1 MRLPNEAIRRV
12 RHPIPTVNDI
22 SIELNGAKYFTK
34 LELSQAYHQ
43 LVLDE
48 QSRYIITFTHKG
60 LFRYKRLN
68 YGTNASA
75 KIFQYVL
82 QRDLQGLLGVR
93 NIADD
98 IIVFGPTLAE
108 HDANLDGCLRRLTN
122 KGLRLNRDKCVFLS
136 NTLEF
141 FGRIFSKDGIRPDPK
156 RVTDLLKA
164 PRPGNISEVRSLLA
178 MANYSS
184 QYIPDFAT
192 LTAPLRE
199 LTKKNAQFAWTTIH
213 EQSFKKL
220 SAAVATSS
228 CMAYFDKDK
237 ETSIVLDASPVEI
250 STISSQNTP
259 GQNDHK
265 IIPCASRAL
274 TDPEKTY
281 SQTEKEAIAIV
292 WSVEHFH

>member
-1 MRLPNEAIRRV
+1 MKTALKELEKQDVIELVPEDQATPWVPPIVAAPKKEGNVRICVDMRLPNEAIRHV

-22 SIELNGAKYFTK
+22 NIELNGAKYFTK
-34 LELSQAYHQ
+34 LDISQAYHQ

-48 QSRYIITFTHKG
+48 QSRYITTFSTHIG

-75 KIFQYVL
+75 EIFQYVL
-82 QRDLQGLLGVR
+82 QHELQGLPGVR
-93 NIADD
+93 NIADG
-98 IIVFGPTLAE
+98 IIVFGPTRAE

-141 FGRIFSKDGIRPDPK
+141 FGPIFSKDGIRPDPK
-156 RVTDLLKA
+156 RVTYL
-164 PRPGNISEVRSLLA
+164 

-199 LTKKNAQFAWTTIH
+199 LTKKNAQFAWATIH

-220 SAAVATSS
+220 SAA
-228 CMAYFDKDK
+228 
-237 ETSIVLDASPVEI
+237 
-250 STISSQNTP
+250 
-259 GQNDHK
+259 
-265 IIPCASRAL
+265 
-274 TDPEKTY
+274 
-281 SQTEKEAIAIV
+281 IAM
-292 WSVEHFH
+292 HLPLHGLL

>member
-1 MRLPNEAIRRV
+1 M
-12 RHPIPTVNDI
+12 
-22 SIELNGAKYFTK
+22 
-34 LELSQAYHQ
+34 
-43 LVLDE
+43 
-48 QSRYIITFTHKG
+48 
-60 LFRYKRLN
+60 FRYKRLN

-82 QRDLQGLLGVR
+82 QRDLQGLPGVR

-122 KGLRLNRDKCVFLS
+122 KGLRLNRDKRVFLS

-164 PRPGNISEVRSLLA
+164 PRPGNISEVRSLLG

-220 SAAVATSS
+220 SAAVATSP

-237 ETSIVLDASPVEI
+237 ETSVVLDASPVEI

-265 IIPCASRAL
+265 IISCASRAL

-281 SQTEKEAIAIV
+281 SQTEKRPSPLYGQWNTSINFCVVPSLI
-292 WSVEHFH
+292 